1 MMAGT
6 VEITTDEYKKL
17 VLKAYKYDKLRE
29 RCVAGTYATT
39 EEEILFEITEE
50 EQKAME
56 ERRKQ

>member
-1 MMAGT
+1 MDVNVIM
-6 VEITTDEYKKL
+6 ITTDEYKEL

-29 RCVAGTYATT
+29 RCVASTYATT

-50 EQKAME
+50 EYNAME

>member
-1 MMAGT
+1 MDVNVIM
-6 VEITTDEYKKL
+6 ITTDEYKEL

-29 RCVAGTYATT
+29 RCVTSTYATT
-39 EEEILFEITEE
+39 EEEILFDITEE